1 MPKIENKGNLKELK
15 VLARNDS
22 LKILCN
28 MSRNPATPVCT
39 IGFWKR
45 YDSPSEDLVLKHKCD
60 EDYLC
65 QKLILQE
72 SVGVKIEENKI

>member
-39 IGFWKR
+39 IGNRK
-45 YDSPSEDLVLKHKCD
+45 DVNP
-60 EDYLC
+60 YLR
-65 QKLILQE
+65 I
-72 SVGVKIEENKI
+72 

>member
-39 IGFWKR
+39 IGYRK
-45 YDSPSEDLVLKHKCD
+45 DVNP
-60 EDYLC
+60 YLR
-65 QKLILQE
+65 I
-72 SVGVKIEENKI
+72 

>member
-60 EDYLC
+60 EDYLLPEVNSPRVSWC
-65 QKLILQE
+65 
-72 SVGVKIEENKI
+72 